1 MKTIFKGGIFIGL
14 IVVTIALAGCGA
26 KTNPLKNAKENIN
39 AKIED
44 GKDLVETGKKMADE
58 KQGFVGGLKDAMKRG
73 VTMKCVTDS
82 ADGHWVIYTNG
93 KNTRTE
99 GVTTDGHEMVIL
111 AKDKVVYTWD
121 KKTKKGQKI
130 DKGCMDDFQKSMGM
144 DTSEMMKEEDDFDDF
159 TPEKMEIKEKEGSL
173 KCTPSTKADFS
184 VPSDVEFT
192 DQCEM
197 LKSQM
202 SGLKEQME
210 KFKNMKK

>member
-1 MKTIFKGGIFIGL
+1 MKTIFKGGTLIGL
-14 IVVTIALAGCGA
+14 VALTFVLVGCGN
-26 KTNPLKNAKENIN
+26 KTNPLESAKENIN
-39 AKIED
+39 AKIEN
-44 GKDLVETGKKMADE
+44 GKELVETGKKIADE
-58 KQGFVGGLKDAMKRG
+58 KQSMVGGLKEAMKRG

-93 KNTRTE
+93 KNSRTE
-99 GVTTDGHEMVIL
+99 GTTADGHEMVIL

-121 KKTKKGQKI
+121 KKTKKGQKV
-130 DKGCMDDFQKSMGM
+130 DKDCMDDFQKNMGM
-144 DTSEMMKEEDDFDDF
+144 DTSEMMKDDFEEF
-159 TPEKMEIKEKEGSL
+159 TPEKMEIKEKDGSL
-173 KCTPSTKADFS
+173 KCVPSTKADFS

-197 LKSQM
+197 LKKQM

>member
-1 MKTIFKGGIFIGL
+1 MKTIFKGGTLIGL
-14 IVVTIALAGCGA
+14 VALTFVLVGCGN
-26 KTNPLKNAKENIN
+26 KTNPLESAKENIN

-44 GKDLVETGKKMADE
+44 GKELVETGKKIANE
-58 KQGFVGGLKDAMKRG
+58 KQSMVGGLKEAMKRG

-93 KNTRTE
+93 KNSRTE
-99 GVTTDGHEMVIL
+99 GTTADGHEMVIL

-121 KKTKKGQKI
+121 KKTKKGQKV
-130 DKGCMDDFQKSMGM
+130 DKDCMDDFQKNMGM
-144 DTSEMMKEEDDFDDF
+144 DTSEMMKDDFEEF
-159 TPEKMEIKEKEGSL
+159 TPEKMEIKEKDGSL
-173 KCTPSTKADFS
+173 KCVPSTKADFS

-197 LKSQM
+197 LKKQM